1 MSASIIITKQLKR
14 VPAKAR
20 CVWKSDKSE
29 LARQTV
35 LSDLMRAGNRQMMM
49 NVRQDHIVPDFP
61 RLANMAWTFDLA
73 KQHALSQ
80 PIISLS
86 AHTSIPPEPCAQEL

>member
-1 MSASIIITKQLKR
+1 M
-14 VPAKAR
+14 PAKAR
-20 CVWKSDKSE
+20 CEWKSDRSE

-35 LSDLMRAGNRQMMM
+35 LNDLMSAGNRQMM

-61 RLANMAWTFDLA
+61 RLVNMAWTFDLA

-80 PIISLS
+80 PVISSS
-86 AHTSIPPEPCAQEL
+86 AHMSMPPEPFAQEV